1 VDTLEE
7 LQAVLASADPNMPF
21 PPEAMRMK
29 RGKRAGR
36 QKVTLPEGY
45 LDDRLSDR
53 PPGPEAEASVS
64 GG

>member
-1 VDTLEE
+1 
-7 LQAVLASADPNMPF
+7 M
-21 PPEAMRMK
+21 AMRMK

-53 PPGPEAEASVS
+53 PPGPGAEVAVS